1 MRKPG
6 ARQDADARLESLG
19 ECCPSLGAL
28 AGPLVDGHY
37 PLVSAAATDGY
48 DESMIEKTKH
58 VARDIAVATNQWRAT
73 APPNRPLPSAM
84 WSQCAHPACGRL
96 YPASR
101 LRFVGMNTLV
111 RSLWSRARPRSRA
124 DGSLPHVW
132 RRLDNGHL
140 PAWL

>member
-73 APPNRPLPSAM
+73 APPKSPAPERNVEPMRPP
-84 WSQCAHPACGRL
+84 
-96 YPASR
+96 R
-101 LRFVGMNTLV
+101 LRKVISSISAAV
-111 RSLWSRARPRSRA
+111 RRNEHAGAIPVVTCAPSFPRRWIASA
-124 DGSLPHVW
+124 CVA
-132 RRLDNGHL
+132 
-140 PAWL
+140 PAG